1 LLYKK
6 ANKEENFMETTKL
19 IYLST
24 RGMKELKKQIANLE
38 RDRQTTLTSLRELDK
53 TESHD
58 ERLARVEK
66 LANLEIIDEELA
78 EKKNALMFAKPLPRK
93 RDALKVALGSIVEL
107 LDTNG
112 RIIRYTLVDSLEANP
127 RDGRISIK
135 SPLGQNLVG
144 KQIRDVVEWTAGMGR
159 RQLELVA
166 IH

>member
-1 LLYKK
+1 M
-6 ANKEENFMETTKL
+6 EDTIMETTRM
-19 IYLST
+19 IFLSK
-24 RGMKELKKQIANLE
+24 RGMKELKKQIENLESDRKDTLANL
-38 RDRQTTLTSLRELDK
+38 REIDK

-66 LANLEIIDEELA
+66 LASLEIIDKELA
-78 EKKNALMFAKPLPRK
+78 LKKESLQIAKPLPRK

-112 RIIRYTLVDSLEANP
+112 RIIKYTLVDSLEANP
-127 RDGRISIK
+127 SDGRISIK

-144 KQIRDVVEWTAGMGR
+144 KQIRDVVEWTAGIGQKR
-159 RQLELVA
+159 LELVA

>member
-1 LLYKK
+1 M
-6 ANKEENFMETTKL
+6 NTTNM
-19 IYLST
+19 IYLSK
-24 RGMKELKKQIANLE
+24 RGMKELKKDIANLE
-38 RDRQTTLTSLRELDK
+38 RDRQTTLMSLRDLDK

-66 LANLEIIDEELA
+66 LANLEIIDSDLA
-78 EKKNALMFAKPLPRK
+78 DKKSALAVAKPLPRK

-127 RDGRISIK
+127 SDGRISVK
-135 SPLGQNLVG
+135 SPLGQNLIG
-144 KQIRDVVEWTAGMGR
+144 KQIQDVVEWTAGIGQK
-159 RQLELVA
+159 QLQLVS

>member
-1 LLYKK
+1 M
-6 ANKEENFMETTKL
+6 EDIIMETTRM
-19 IYLST
+19 IFLSK
-24 RGMKELKKQIANLE
+24 RGMKELKKQVDSLE
-38 RDRQTTLTSLRELDK
+38 ADRQATLHSLRDLDK

-66 LANLEIIDEELA
+66 LASLEIIDKELA
-78 EKKNALMFAKPLPRK
+78 RKKESLLIAKPLPRK

-107 LDTNG
+107 IDTNG
-112 RIIRYTLVDSLEANP
+112 RIIKYTLVDSLEANP
-127 RDGRISIK
+127 SDGRISIK

-159 RQLELVA
+159 KQLQLVA

>member
-1 LLYKK
+1 
-6 ANKEENFMETTKL
+6 METTKM
-19 IYLST
+19 IYLSS
-24 RGMKELKKQIANLE
+24 RGMKELKKQIATLE
-38 RDRQTTLTSLRELDK
+38 KDREATLSSLRDIDK

-66 LANLEIIDEELA
+66 LASLEVIDNELA
-78 EKKNALMFAKPLPRK
+78 SKKNSLAHAKPLPRK

-112 RIIRYTLVDSLEANP
+112 RVIKYTLVDSLEANP
-127 RDGRISIK
+127 SDGRISIL

-159 RQLELVA
+159 KQLQLVA

>member
-1 LLYKK
+1 
-6 ANKEENFMETTKL
+6 METTRM
-19 IYLST
+19 IFLSK
-24 RGMKELKKQIANLE
+24 RGMKELKKQVDSLE
-38 RDRQTTLTSLRELDK
+38 ADRQATLHSLRDLDK

-66 LANLEIIDEELA
+66 LASLEIIDKELA
-78 EKKNALMFAKPLPRK
+78 RKKESLLIAKPLPRK

-107 LDTNG
+107 IDTNG
-112 RIIRYTLVDSLEANP
+112 RIIKYTLVDSLEANP
-127 RDGRISIK
+127 SDGRISIK

-159 RQLELVA
+159 KQLQLVA

>member
-1 LLYKK
+1 MDTAKTI
-6 ANKEENFMETTKL
+6 F
-19 IYLST
+19 LSK
-24 RGMKELKKQIANLE
+24 RGMKELKREIATLE
-38 RDRQTTLTSLRELDK
+38 HERQSTVADIRDLDK
-53 TESHD
+53 SESHD

-66 LANLEIIDEELA
+66 LASLEIIDSELA
-78 EKKNALMFAKPLPRK
+78 DKRSALAIAKPLPRK

-127 RDGRISIK
+127 SDGRISVM

-144 KQIRDVVEWTAGMGR
+144 KQIRDIVEWSSAIGR
-159 RQLELVA
+159 KQLKLVA

>member
-1 LLYKK
+1 
-6 ANKEENFMETTKL
+6 METTRM
-19 IYLST
+19 IFLSK
-24 RGMKELKKQIANLE
+24 RGMKELKKQIDSLE
-38 RDRQTTLTSLRELDK
+38 ADRQATLSSLREIDK

-66 LANLEIIDEELA
+66 LASLEIIDKELA
-78 EKKNALMFAKPLPRK
+78 LKKESLQLAKPLPRK

-112 RIIRYTLVDSLEANP
+112 RIIKYTLVDSLEANP
-127 RDGRISIK
+127 SDGRISIK
-135 SPLGQNLVG
+135 SPLGQNLIG

-159 RQLELVA
+159 KELQLVA

>member
-1 LLYKK
+1 
-6 ANKEENFMETTKL
+6 MHTTDTV
-19 IYLST
+19 YLSKK
-24 RGMKELKKQIANLE
+24 GMKELKKQIVHLE
-38 RDRQTTLTSLRELDK
+38 HDRQETLNSLRELDK

-66 LANLEIIDEELA
+66 LANLEIIDSELA
-78 EKKNALMFAKPLPRK
+78 DKKMLLQIAKPIPRK

-112 RIIRYTLVDSLEANP
+112 RVIRYTLVDSLEANP
-127 RDGRISIK
+127 SDGRISIK

-144 KQIRDVVEWTAGMGR
+144 KQIHDVVEWTAGIGR
-159 RQLELVA
+159 KQLKLAA

>member
-1 LLYKK
+1 
-6 ANKEENFMETTKL
+6 METTRM
-19 IYLST
+19 IFLSK
-24 RGMKELKKQIANLE
+24 RGMKELKKQIDSLE
-38 RDRQTTLTSLRELDK
+38 ADRQSTLASLREIDK

-66 LANLEIIDEELA
+66 LASLEIIDKELA
-78 EKKNALMFAKPLPRK
+78 AKKESLLLAKPLPRK

-112 RIIRYTLVDSLEANP
+112 RIIKYTLVDSLEANP
-127 RDGRISIK
+127 SDGRISVM

-159 RQLELVA
+159 KQLQLVA